1 MSRKPP
7 ALDLAFDAEL
17 QRAALR
23 VERKGTR
30 AIAGDAEPST
40 EVGRGAGAY
49 RAATAKRPATV
60 RKTLRLDASLVER
73 FEAMESRGDAPP
85 MTRLVERWLRSYL
98 DGPGQPAEDGPGQ
111 PWLP

>member
-1 MSRKPP
+1 MSRKAPV
-7 ALDLAFDAEL
+7 LDLAFDVEL

-30 AIAGDAEPST
+30 AVAGAQPT
-40 EVGRGAGAY
+40 EAGRGVGAY

-73 FEAMESRGDAPP
+73 FEALEARGDAPA
-85 MTRLVERWLRSYL
+85 MTRLVERWLHAYL
-98 DGPGQPAEDGPGQ
+98 DGPGTGDSPGQ
-111 PWLP
+111 PGTA